1 MARLTEEMVIARTR
15 QSNLAAI
22 KKLNCWGSEL
32 VDVSLLRRITNV
44 EVLSL
49 SVNKIASLAD
59 FQYCKNLQELFVR
72 KNNIRDLNQVC
83 YLQDLPKLRNL
94 WLDENPCAN
103 CEGYRMA
110 VIRCLPNLE
119 KLDNVC
125 VQREEV
131 QEALKRGRELIHP
144 EEDQLSSERS
154 REDDPYASDELEDSS
169 SSQNATRTEQRKSSS
184 PEAEYYE
191 NERQE
196 SSVREYSPEPAN
208 ANRRSSVQ
216 HYQNHS
222 YEHDTPV
229 ASTSAV
235 NNFVAANN
243 ASVNNYHTNNY
254 SYTSASSNSTSST
267 SSNGTAVKEPEEQVN
282 LILTNCS
289 EEFKRRTS
297 CASGVQ
303 NIQLTTTSN
312 NLHSESSPTNRE
324 DNLAD
329 CDERSIRE
337 THSVNSGQPCDDHT
351 ARQYH
356 YHQSHQEHPQNQQQ
370 QQQSQYYDRRLADRP
385 LRPPCN
391 VDQRVR
397 PINHQPPYHRRPTT
411 RVKL

>member
-222 YEHDTPV
+222 YE
-229 ASTSAV
+229 
-235 NNFVAANN
+235 
-243 ASVNNYHTNNY
+243 
-254 SYTSASSNSTSST
+254 
-267 SSNGTAVKEPEEQVN
+267 
-282 LILTNCS
+282 
-289 EEFKRRTS
+289 
-297 CASGVQ
+297 
-303 NIQLTTTSN
+303 
-312 NLHSESSPTNRE
+312 E

-411 RVKL
+411 RNSNILSAVLCLVKELDYPSLEVVEMAVRCRMDELED